1 MLLQKGLILPF
12 IISLNFIWLYETKK
26 NVKKTPKQPKRM
38 DLSELDATVFS
49 GSKRPKK
56 SYGSSFSDS
65 GSGSF
70 DQVFQLK
77 GTPKPDQKSDKFGYA
92 EIVHHTGPQDDYLAP
107 SASSHDHKSHGKLG
121 CANNDSRLF

>member
-1 MLLQKGLILPF
+1 MKLKQKC
-12 IISLNFIWLYETKK
+12 E
-26 NVKKTPKQPKRM
+26 KTPKQPKRM

-70 DQVFQLK
+70 DQVFQIK
-77 GTPKPDQKSDKFGYA
+77 GTPKPSQKSDKFGYA

-107 SASSHDHKSHGKLG
+107 SASSHDHKSSGKPLY
-121 CANNDSRLF
+121 NLTR